1 MEQTHIVKSFDDELK
16 VINTTLVEMGGMAE
30 AQLAKAVRALI
41 TRDTDLAREAKK
53 DDARIDLLEEELDRD
68 AIRIIALRQP
78 MAEDLRMVIT
88 ALKTASNLERI
99 GDYAKNI
106 AKRAVTLS
114 KMPPVGN
121 TAHTIERMAELAQG
135 LVGNVLDAYVRR
147 DVEAADDVRRRDEE
161 IDQLHTSL
169 FRELLTHMMEDPHN
183 ITACTHLLFIA
194 KNIERIGDHATSIA
208 EYVHFMVSG
217 ETPEGKRPKSD
228 KTSKTIVT
236 PAQGKIG
243 RAHV

>member
-1 MEQTHIVKSFDDELK
+1 MEQAHIVKSFDDELK

-30 AQLAKAVRALI
+30 AQLAKAVRALV
-41 TRDTDLAREAKK
+41 TRNVDLACEVVKE
-53 DDARIDLLEEELDRD
+53 DARIDLLETELDRD

-88 ALKTASNLERI
+88 ALKTSANLERI
-99 GDYAKNI
+99 GDYAKNV
-106 AKRAVTLS
+106 AKRAITLAE
-114 KMPPVGN
+114 MPPVGN
-121 TAHTIERMAELAQG
+121 TAQTIERMAGMAQG

-169 FRELLTHMMEDPHN
+169 FRELLTHMMEEPHN

-194 KNIERIGDHATSIA
+194 KNIERIGDHATNIA

-217 ETPEGKRPKSD
+217 ETHDDERPKGD
-228 KTSKTIVT
+228 KTSQTIVT
-236 PAQGKIG
+236 SGKEKG
-243 RAHV
+243 